1 MRIAIG
7 GFHHETNTFAPTKAG
22 YEDFARAAGWPG
34 LSRGAELIPAI
45 TGINIPSD
53 GFVKVA
59 RAAGHDLV
67 PLVWCNASPSAHV
80 TEDAYERIAGMML
93 QDLAAA
99 GRVDAVYL
107 DLHGA
112 MVPEHLEDGEGELIR
127 RVRGLVG
134 PDVIIVGSLDLH
146 ANVTPQMIDG
156 ADLLD
161 AYRTYPHID
170 MSETGAR
177 VAHILE
183 RIFAE
188 GRPAKSFRQLDF
200 LIPINWQCTM
210 IEPAAS
216 LYRRLASLATG
227 KVFGVSFTPGFPPAD
242 IHHCGPAVFAYGA
255 DQAAADS
262 AANTLASAV
271 EGREGDFAG
280 RCWQPDEAVAEARS
294 RAATATRPVIL
305 ADTQDNPGGGGD
317 GDTTGVLA
325 ALVRAGAEGAVL
337 GLLVDPAVA
346 EQAHAAGEGATIE
359 ASLGGKSGVAGD
371 APLVGRYRV
380 EKLGSGQFTGTG
392 PFYGGSRMNLGP
404 MALLRC
410 EAAPGVRV
418 VLCCRKVQAAD
429 QAMFRHLGV
438 EPAATKILALKS
450 SVHFRADF
458 EPIAEDILVVLAPG
472 PVVALPADL
481 PYVNLRP
488 GVRLGPL
495 GVPFAPRQGA

>member
-22 YEDFARAAGWPG
+22 YEDFVRAAGWPG
-34 LSRGAELIPAI
+34 LSRGAELIPAVS
-45 TGINIPSD
+45 GINIPSD
-53 GFVKVA
+53 GFVKAA
-59 RAAGHDLV
+59 RAAGHELV

-80 TEDAYERIAGMML
+80 TRDAYERIAGMML
-93 QDLAAA
+93 EDLAAA
-99 GRVDAVYL
+99 GPVDAVYL

-112 MVPEHLEDGEGELIR
+112 MVPEHLQDGEGELIR
-127 RVRGLVG
+127 RVRDLVG
-134 PDVIIVGSLDLH
+134 PDVVVVGSLDLH
-146 ANVTPQMIDG
+146 ANVTPEMIAG

-170 MSETGAR
+170 MSETGER
-177 VAHILE
+177 VARILD

-188 GRPAKSFRQLDF
+188 GRPAKAFRQLDF

-216 LYRRLASLATG
+216 LYRRLAELATG
-227 KVFGVSFTPGFPPAD
+227 AVFGVSFTPGFPPAD

-255 DQAAADS
+255 DQAAAD
-262 AANTLASAV
+262 AAADGLAAAV
-271 EGREGDFAG
+271 AAHEAHFAG
-280 RCWQPDEAVAEARS
+280 RCWQPDEAVAEASR
-294 RAATATRPVIL
+294 RAAGASRPIVL

-325 ALVRAGAEGAVL
+325 ALVRARAEGAVL

-359 ASLGGKSGVAGD
+359 ASLGGKSRVPGD
-371 APLVGRYRV
+371 APLVGRYTV
-380 EKLGSGQFTGTG
+380 ERLGSGRFTGTG
-392 PFYGGSRMNLGP
+392 PFYGGSRMDLGP

-410 EAAPGVRV
+410 DAAPGVRV
-418 VLCCRKVQAAD
+418 VLASRKVQAAD
-429 QAMFRHLGV
+429 QAMFRHLGI
-438 EPAATKILALKS
+438 EPAAAKILALKS

-472 PVVALPADL
+472 PVVALPEEL
-481 PYVNLRP
+481 PYAHLRR

-495 GVPFAPRQGA
+495 GRPF